1 MKIAI
6 IGCGV
11 IGTIIAQAI
20 KDRKVNVQL
29 ECVYDKIEKKGIDF
43 AEKFQTEHKSFKE
56 ILKEDLDLIIE
67 AASQEAVR
75 TLIPKA
81 LEAKKNVMI
90 MSTGAL
96 VNESLLQEIKDLANK
111 NNLKVYLPSGAIL
124 GLDGIKSANIGKI
137 ESVTIK
143 TRKPP
148 KSLKDALFFEKN
160 PVDLNQIK
168 NPTIVYEGPA
178 KEAVKLFPANVNVAA
193 SLSLAGIGPEK
204 TKVQIIVDPNIKSN
218 IHEIVAEGSFGT
230 IKTRAENVP
239 SPDNPRTSY
248 LAALSAVATLKKIT
262 EPIKVGT

>member
-1 MKIAI
+1 MKIAL
-6 IGCGV
+6 IGCGN
-11 IGTIIAQAI
+11 IGTVITQAI
-20 KDRKVNVQL
+20 KYKKVNVEL
-29 ECVYDKIEKKGIDF
+29 EYVYDIDDEKAKKF
-43 AEKFQTEHKSFKE
+43 AERFQTKFKQFDE
-56 ILKEDLDLIIE
+56 ILREDLDLIIE

-75 TLIPKA
+75 TLIPNV

-96 VNESLLQEIKDLANK
+96 VDETLLQEIKDLANK

-148 KSLKDALFFEKN
+148 KSLKGAPFFEKN
-160 PVDLNQIK
+160 PVDLEQIK
-168 NPTIVYEGPA
+168 NPTIIYEGPA

>member
-1 MKIAI
+1 MKIALV
-6 IGCGV
+6 GCGN
-11 IGTIIAQAI
+11 IGTVIAQSI
-20 KDRKVNVQL
+20 RDKKIDVEL
-29 ECVYDKIEKKGIDF
+29 EYVYDKVHEKAKKF
-43 AEKFQTEHKSFKE
+43 AEKFQTEFKGFDK
-56 ILKEDLDLIIE
+56 ILEEDLDLIVE

-75 TLIPKA
+75 ILIPKA
-81 LEAKKNVMI
+81 LKAKKNIMI

-96 VNESLLQEIKDLANK
+96 VDENLLQEIKDLANK
-111 NNLKVYLPSGAIL
+111 NNLKIYLPSGAIL
-124 GLDGIKSANIGKI
+124 GLDGIKSANIGGIK
-137 ESVTIK
+137 SVTIK

-148 KSLKDALFFEKN
+148 KSLKGAPFFEKKS
-160 PVDLNQIK
+160 VDLNQIK
-168 NPTIVYEGPA
+168 NPTIIYEGPA

-239 SPDNPRTSY
+239 SPDNPKTSY
-248 LAALSAVATLKKIT
+248 LAALSAVATLKRIT